1 MYLTF
6 SDWTILVGLISFA
19 GFVSYLVYE
28 VQNAIYSYL
37 YDDN

>member
-1 MYLTF
+1 MALTF
-6 SDWTILVGLISFA
+6 DDWMTLIGLISFA
-19 GFVSYLVYE
+19 GFLSYLSHE